1 MRLPVIFSRRVK
13 APAKSG
19 WAYVLILILLATAF
33 DASVAYFCI
42 KSERRSQTELVQTA
56 AAKQALDS
64 LQDALLQVN
73 SAVSSG
79 IAAPI
84 VIGEHAFELERYAAA
99 RRALDELST
108 LEPATRAVTK
118 DGLSLHDLTEQYLES
133 ARQTLDRWRGRE
145 TLTSGGTAGLMPLN
159 VRLNAVLAQIAVA
172 RNIESERVIHAMN
185 SVFGWSYWVVGFLL
199 SSVIVTNLVLLAL
212 FSRFVATRR
221 AELNA
226 VTTLAM
232 SDHQLRLLSQALED
246 SPNGVL
252 IGRVEEEG
260 ERVEYA
266 NPAVTAMLGYTN
278 DELMGMSGDVLG
290 DAQDVAEMRAAL
302 AITGRYQR
310 LVHLRTKAGTTIG
323 VQVCVSA
330 VVDATTAGGV
340 APVHYVIVLNDVS
353 ELLASRERLR
363 QQAKF
368 DMLTLLPNR
377 NELLERLDDMIAQA
391 AEIESTCAVLF
402 LDLDHFKYINDTLGH
417 ATGDAVLREVS
428 ARLRERLSRDVL
440 IARYGGDEFVIA
452 VSGYDGAHVEILC
465 RDVLDAVGEPVFS
478 GTSEL
483 HVDGSIGVSLY
494 PLHARSASDLLRCAD
509 AAMYLAKAD
518 GRNCSRVFEPSL
530 GREIE
535 ARLGMSNK
543 LRRALA
549 DNELYL
555 VYQPQYSLISHELTG
570 LEALVRWRD
579 GHGHLFMPGEFIPIA
594 EQHGLIGRLGE
605 YVLDMALAQLATWR
619 AAGVP
624 LAPVSV
630 NVAAQQFTSGD
641 FVGIVLDSL
650 RRHAIEPQ
658 WLELEMTESS
668 LMQNTTR
675 TLSQLQTLRSHGIR
689 IAIDDFGTGYS
700 SLSYLDTY
708 EIDRLKIDR
717 SFVSEL
723 ETRPS
728 RAGIVRGVILLAK
741 GLGYGVVAEGVETP
755 GQLAIL
761 RASGCGYAQG
771 YLLSKPV
778 PAEQAATLLRAP
790 MHAPHGAPVLGEE
803 PQLFRF
809 DA

>member
-1 MRLPVIFSRRVK
+1 MRLPEKFTRRAK

-19 WAYVLILILLATAF
+19 WTYVLFLIILATAF

-42 KSERRSQTELVQTA
+42 KSERRSQSELVQTA

-84 VIGEHAFELERYAAA
+84 VIGEHALELQRYANA
-99 RRALDELST
+99 RRALDELSA

-118 DGLSLHDLTEQYLES
+118 DGLSLRDLTEQYLES
-133 ARQTLDRWRGRE
+133 ARQTLDRWRGKE

-159 VRLNAVLAQIAVA
+159 VRLNAVLSQIAVE
-172 RNIESERVIHAMN
+172 RNIESERVTHAMN

-212 FSRFVATRR
+212 FSRFVATRQS
-221 AELNA
+221 ELDAMN
-226 VTTLAM
+226 TLAM

-252 IGRVEEEG
+252 ISRLNDDGAELI
-260 ERVEYA
+260 EYA
-266 NPAVTAMLGYTN
+266 NPAVSAMLGYAN
-278 DELMGMSGDVLG
+278 DELIGMKGEVLA
-290 DAQDVAEMRAAL
+290 DPADVAEMRATL
-302 AITGRYQR
+302 EQTGRYQR
-310 LVHLRTKAGTTIG
+310 LVHLRAKSGAQIG
-323 VQVCVSA
+323 VQLCISA
-330 VVDATTAGGV
+330 VVDGAS
-340 APVHYVIVLNDVS
+340 APAHYVVVLNDVS

-363 QQAKF
+363 QQAKY

-377 NELLERLDDMIAQA
+377 NELLERLDAMLSQA
-391 AEIESTCAVLF
+391 SDSGSSCVVLF

-428 ARLRERLSRDVL
+428 KRLRDRLPRDVL

-452 VSGYDGAHVEILC
+452 AAGYDAAHVEILC

-483 HVDGSIGVSLY
+483 HVDGSIGVALC

-555 VYQPQYSLISHELTG
+555 VYQPQYSLTTHQLTG

-579 GHGHLFMPGEFIPIA
+579 PHGRLFMPGEFIPIA

-605 YVLDMALAQLATWR
+605 YVLDKALAQLAAWR

-624 LAPVSV
+624 LVAVSV
-630 NVAAQQFTSGD
+630 NVAAQQFASGD
-641 FVGIVLDSL
+641 FVGVVLDTL
-650 RRHAIEPQ
+650 RRYDIEAH
-658 WLELEMTESS
+658 WLELEITESS
-668 LMQNTTR
+668 LVQNTSR
-675 TLSQLQTLRSHGIR
+675 TLSQLQTLRNHGIR

-755 GQLAIL
+755 GQLSIL

-778 PAEQAATLLRAP
+778 LPDHAVALLRSP
-790 MHAPHGAPVLGEE
+790 TRPPHGDPVLGDES
-803 PQLFRF
+803 QLFRF

>member
-1 MRLPVIFSRRVK
+1 MRLPNIFTRRAK

-19 WAYVLILILLATAF
+19 WGYVLILILIATAF

-42 KSERRSQTELVQTA
+42 KSERRSQAELVQTA

-84 VIGEHAFELERYAAA
+84 VIGEHALEIQRYATA
-99 RRALDELST
+99 RRALDTLST
-108 LEPATRAVTK
+108 LEPATRAVTE
-118 DGLSLHDLTEQYLES
+118 DGLSLHDLTEQYLDS
-133 ARQTLDRWRGRE
+133 AAQTLERWRGRE

-159 VRLNAVLAQIAVA
+159 VRLNAVLSQIAVE
-172 RNIESERVIHAMN
+172 RNIESDRVTRAMN

-212 FSRFVATRR
+212 FSRLVATRQS
-221 AELNA
+221 ELIAMN
-226 VTTLAM
+226 TLAM
-232 SDHQLRLLSQALED
+232 SGHQLRLLSQALED

-252 IGRVEEEG
+252 ISRG
-260 ERVEYA
+260 EDGAEVVEYA
-266 NPAVTAMLGYTN
+266 NPAVTAMLGYSN
-278 DELMGMSGDVLG
+278 DELLGMKGELLADP
-290 DAQDVAEMRAAL
+290 DDVAEMRATLAL
-302 AITGRYQR
+302 TGRYQQ
-310 LVHLRTKAGTTIG
+310 LVQLRAKSGATVGVQLCISSVVDGTTTP
-323 VQVCVSA
+323 A
-330 VVDATTAGGV
+330 
-340 APVHYVIVLNDVS
+340 HYVVVLNDVS

-363 QQAKF
+363 QQAQF

-377 NELLERLDDMIAQA
+377 NELLDRLDAMLEQA
-391 AEIESTCAVLF
+391 SEAGSDCAVLF

-428 ARLRERLSRDVL
+428 KRLRDRLPRDVL

-452 VSGYDGAHVEILC
+452 ASGYDAAHVDGLC
-465 RDVLDAVGEPVFS
+465 RDVLEAVSEPVFS
-478 GTSEL
+478 GASEL
-483 HVDGSIGVSLY
+483 HVDGSIGVALC

-518 GRNCSRVFEPSL
+518 GRNCARVFEPSL

-555 VYQPQYSLISHELTG
+555 VYQPQYSLTTHQLTG

-579 GHGHLFMPGEFIPIA
+579 GNGRLFMPGEFIPIA

-605 YVLDMALAQLATWR
+605 YVLDKALAQLASWR

-624 LAPVSV
+624 LVAVSV
-630 NVAAQQFTSGD
+630 NVAAQQFASGD
-641 FVGIVLDSL
+641 FVGAVLDSL
-650 RRHAIEPQ
+650 HRHGIESH
-658 WLELEMTESS
+658 WLELEITESS
-668 LMQNTTR
+668 LVQNTMR
-675 TLSQLQTLRSHGIR
+675 TVAQLQTLRNHGIR

-778 PAEQAATLLRAP
+778 LPEHAIALLRSP
-790 MHAPHGAPVLGEE
+790 MRPPHGDPVLGSESH
-803 PQLFRF
+803 LFRF

>member
-1 MRLPVIFSRRVK
+1 MRLSEKFARRGT

-42 KSERRSQTELVQTA
+42 RSERRSQAELVQTA

-79 IAAPI
+79 IAAPV
-84 VIGEHAFELERYAAA
+84 VIGEHAIELQRYDNA
-99 RRALDELST
+99 RRALAAVSA
-108 LEPATRAVTK
+108 LEPATRAITQ
-118 DGLSLHDLTEQYLES
+118 DGLSLHDLTEQYLDS
-133 ARQTLDRWRGRE
+133 ASQTLERWRGKE
-145 TLTSGGTAGLMPLN
+145 TLTSGGTAGLMPQN
-159 VRLNAVLAQIAVA
+159 VRLNAVLSQIAVE
-172 RNIESERVIHAMN
+172 RNIESERVTRAMN

-212 FSRFVATRR
+212 FSRLVATRQ
-221 AELNA
+221 AEIDAMN
-226 VTTLAM
+226 TLAM
-232 SDHQLRLLSQALED
+232 SDHQLRLLSQALDD

-252 IGRVEEEG
+252 ISRSGDAG
-260 ERVEYA
+260 EIIEYA
-266 NPAVTAMLGYTN
+266 NPAVSALLGYAHE
-278 DELMGMSGDVLG
+278 ELLGMKGETLADY
-290 DAQDVAEMRAAL
+290 DDVAEMRSTL
-302 AITGRYQR
+302 TETGRYQR
-310 LVHLRTKAGTTIG
+310 LVHLRAKSGATIG
-323 VQVCVSA
+323 VQLCISA
-330 VVDATTAGGV
+330 VVDGV
-340 APVHYVIVLNDVS
+340 SAPTHYVIVLNDVS

-377 NELLERLDDMIAQA
+377 IELLERLDAMLAQA
-391 AEIESTCAVLF
+391 ADSGTTCAVLF

-428 ARLRERLSRDVL
+428 KRLRERLSRDVL

-452 VSGYDGAHVEILC
+452 VMGYDTAHVEALC
-465 RDVLDAVGEPVFS
+465 RDVLDAVAEPVFI

-483 HVDGSIGVSLY
+483 HVDGSIGVALC

-509 AAMYLAKAD
+509 AAMYLAKTD
-518 GRNCSRVFEPSL
+518 GRNCSRIFEPSL

-535 ARLGMSNK
+535 ARLGLSNK
-543 LRRALA
+543 LRKALV

-555 VYQPQYSLISHELTG
+555 VYQPQYSLTTHQLTG

-579 GHGHLFMPGEFIPIA
+579 AQGQLFMPGEFIPIA
-594 EQHGLIGRLGE
+594 EKHGLIGRLGE
-605 YVLDMALAQLATWR
+605 YVLDQALAQLAAWR

-624 LAPVSV
+624 LVAVSV
-630 NVAAQQFTSGD
+630 NVAAQQFASGD
-641 FVGIVLDSL
+641 FVGLVLDTL
-650 RRHAIEPQ
+650 RRHGIESH
-658 WLELEMTESS
+658 WLELEITESS
-668 LMQNTTR
+668 LVQNTSR
-675 TLSQLQTLRSHGIR
+675 TLSQLQTLRNHGIR

-778 PAEQAATLLRAP
+778 LPENAAALLRSP
-790 MHAPHGAPVLGEE
+790 TRPPHGEPVLGAEN
-803 PQLFRF
+803 QLFRF